1 MRASELVPYPYFT
14 SIFYRQHTIEAHTI
28 ISFMFNSTNTAFIWR
43 RLPQM
48 TKQQHLHEES
58 WRC

>member
-1 MRASELVPYPYFT
+1 MRASELVPYPDFT
-14 SIFYRQHTIEAHTI
+14 LNLYPQHADLAHTI
-28 ISFMFNSTNTAFIWR
+28 IPFMFSSTNTAFIWR

>member
-1 MRASELVPYPYFT
+1 MRASELVPYPNFT
-14 SIFYRQHTIEAHTI
+14 SIRYPQHADKAHTI
-28 ISFMFNSTNTAFIWR
+28 ISFMFSSTNTAFIWR

-48 TKQQHLHEES
+48 TKQQHLHGES